1 MSEDPETN
9 LANTGIEY
17 GGWGL
22 LLLYAIKRC
31 FVIARTNGI
40 HIEFGSPCAMR
51 FMLDTNPHHSQPPGD
66 IEMAQPEND
75 DGDVLED
82 LFSEGDSE
90 ESG

>member
-40 HIEFGSPCAMR
+40 HIAFGSPCAIS
-51 FMLDTNPHHSQPPGD
+51 FVLDTNPGHPPGAGEGD
-66 IEMAQPEND
+66 IEMAEAQIVEEGEED
-75 DGDVLED
+75 DDD
-82 LFSEGDSE
+82 DS
-90 ESG
+90 G